1 MGSLVWKFFTKTIN
15 DKGTAVAQCSA
26 CSKVFLR
33 REGNTTA
40 MWRHLTRYLPE
51 LHAKEKSKEEQNFL
65 KLVAEWVVCSNQSF
79 SIVENPS
86 FLKMMGYSS
95 RYKTPTKYVLT
106 KKILPELEKE
116 TKDKIKLILKDQ
128 RPSLTADVWES
139 GDVALVSI
147 TAHFIDAEFTPRN
160 AILGAK
166 ILQYAYTADNI
177 RSVIDEC
184 LLEYGVSETAAAV
197 TTDAA
202 ATMTATILLDEFR
215 KERIADEHVLQLKK
229 AVKLLGEFYFHT
241 MNLSQDFTPA
251 TEIIPI
257 FSELVSFC
265 DSFIAS
271 STGEVVDLAISLRTN
286 LRSRLMKYTSDVNL
300 LSLMTL
306 DPRFARDTQLIPSFM
321 HDEIKEKLIDWF
333 KPNCISGP
341 PTRPVNGASN
351 KFKRLIA
358 ERDTQQSPSLHS
370 SDLNDEL
377 ERYTAELTLNKVRM
391 DANPMDWWRAH
402 QFVFPALALAARE
415 ALALQATSVQSE
427 RLFSKIGLLYQNK
440 LRNRLHWK
448 IPRDAH

>member
-1 MGSLVWKFFTKTIN
+1 MMGEWPLETSKIGLNYKIHKVKPEWADEEKLKEFLYEMYKEKKFNNYRVKPEWADEEKLKEFLYEMYKEKDELLDKYYRTGEFAGEKRTVQVATWTIMASQLFWSALYYAHYSLMGSLVWKFFTKTIN

-202 ATMTATILLDEFR
+202 ATMTATIR
-215 KERIADEHVLQLKK
+215 KMGK
-229 AVKLLGEFYFHT
+229 VK
-241 MNLSQDFTPA
+241 
-251 TEIIPI
+251 
-257 FSELVSFC
+257 
-265 DSFIAS
+265 
-271 STGEVVDLAISLRTN
+271 
-286 LRSRLMKYTSDVNL
+286 
-300 LSLMTL
+300 
-306 DPRFARDTQLIPSFM
+306 
-321 HDEIKEKLIDWF
+321 
-333 KPNCISGP
+333 
-341 PTRPVNGASN
+341 
-351 KFKRLIA
+351 
-358 ERDTQQSPSLHS
+358 
-370 SDLNDEL
+370 
-377 ERYTAELTLNKVRM
+377 
-391 DANPMDWWRAH
+391 
-402 QFVFPALALAARE
+402 
-415 ALALQATSVQSE
+415 
-427 RLFSKIGLLYQNK
+427 
-440 LRNRLHWK
+440 
-448 IPRDAH
+448 